1 MTIIPNVCGLV
12 TWPAMALSVL
22 IICAVLLVP
31 RVSARGR
38 RLLAGALVALV
49 IAGGI
54 GVASLWAYPMDC
66 CSPIESQPWLCQ
78 VLMICLC
85 PCPW

>member
-38 RLLAGALVALV
+38 RLLAGPRQGEQQRVLLP
-49 IAGGI
+49 AG
-54 GVASLWAYPMDC
+54 P
-66 CSPIESQPWLCQ
+66 
-78 VLMICLC
+78 
-85 PCPW
+85 